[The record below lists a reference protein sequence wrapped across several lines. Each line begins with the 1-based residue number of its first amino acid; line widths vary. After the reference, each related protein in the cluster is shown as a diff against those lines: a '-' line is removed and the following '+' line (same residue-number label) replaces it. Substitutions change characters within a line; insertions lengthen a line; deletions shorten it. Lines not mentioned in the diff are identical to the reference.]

1 MSVTAAISTRAYIG
15 SLLCQR
21 DSFARTI
28 QTVVISCVES
38 SVSGSTDAVHSKPK
52 MFEVVLADTVIFPT
66 GGGQPNDLGKING
79 IPIVDA
85 RRVGLDCVHILN
97 NPVEKDQVVQVD
109 LDWDRRFDHMQQ
121 HSAQHL
127 LSAIAQKEFDMKT
140 VGWSLGKAVCY
151 IEVTAEPKQHVL
163 DALEQQV
170 NAYIR
175 KRIAVSVVEHDMN
188 EHDMP
193 KKLPSDLDG
202 AVVRC
207 ITFDGLDNN
216 TCCGT
221 HVENSADIQCCKLL
235 HTERV
240 RGGNTRVFF
249 VAGNRVFQSYQSTFL
264 RNRKLTDLLSTGKLL
279 KSYFTSTNFSLNCVL
294 QCKHMLTDTSFKRLL
309 FNLFYSIV
317 LNNYV

>member
-21 DSFARTI
+21 DSLARTI

-38 SVSGSTDAVHSKPK
+38 SVSDSTDAVHSKPK

-202 AVVRC
+202 AVM
-207 ITFDGLDNN
+207 LWNP
-216 TCCGT
+216 CG
-221 HVENSADIQCCKLL
+221 KLGRHSVL
-235 HTERV
+235 
-240 RGGNTRVFF
+240 
-249 VAGNRVFQSYQSTFL
+249 VFQSYQSTFL
-264 RNRKLTDLLSTGKLL
+264 RNRKLTDLLSTGPENFVERVEGLKKNIKELIKTNKKQSKEIAALEKLKL
-279 KSYFTSTNFSLNCVL
+279 GDLGTTANAS
-294 QCKHMLTDTSFKRLL
+294 Q
-309 FNLFYSIV
+309 SIAKQ
-317 LNNYV
+317 